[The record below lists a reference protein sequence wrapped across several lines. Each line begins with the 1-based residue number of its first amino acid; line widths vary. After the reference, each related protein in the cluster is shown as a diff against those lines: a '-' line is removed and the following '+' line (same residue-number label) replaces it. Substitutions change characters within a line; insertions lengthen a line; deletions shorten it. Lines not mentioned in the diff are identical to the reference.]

1 MAQQIQVL
9 FLPFLA
15 CLIVT
20 GIHVYL
26 GIHVISRKVIFVDIA
41 LAQIAA
47 VGATVAFLL
56 GYDPKSDAAYYFSL
70 GFAILAAIIFAL
82 TRTKH
87 ERVPQEA
94 VIGLTYATAAA
105 AAILLAD
112 ISPHGAEHLHDLLAG
127 SIVWVTPAQVA
138 KTAILYL
145 LIGVF
150 HVIFRRRFLLI
161 SMHPEQAYEQGINVR
176 LWDFIFYLS
185 FGVVITSAVQIAG
198 VLLVFCYLVAPAV
211 FAVMFFDDLKARL
224 ITGWTMAT
232 IVSAIGLMFSYDR
245 PSGPT
250 IMVSFAV
257 ALVLGG
263 TIRAI
268 KDAPSRSR
276 AIAVA
281 TASLALAV
289 GVGWM
294 LYYFRPGVHAHPE
307 EVAQGLEEHARGSV
321 VPRPAAGQP
330 AGGAPGGPA
339 APAPEHAVGSGMDD
353 LRKALKDTHENVRV
367 AAVRQLA
374 STADPRIL
382 PDLVDALH
390 DQSAAVREQ
399 TATALARLDNRAAL
413 PALQQA
419 MKSKDEDEWVRLRI
433 AQAVAG
439 LGDTDGV
446 PVLLDL
452 ARSADAKMTRLEAL
466 GSLARLARFSDPVPA
481 DPDSSEGTAFLQK
494 LDRFWTTEAKRLRFD
509 EASRTYRQ

>member
-1 MAQQIQVL
+1 MAQQLQVL
-9 FLPFLA
+9 FLPFVA

-56 GYDPKSDAAYYFSL
+56 GYDPKSDASYYFSL
-70 GFAILAAIIFAL
+70 GFAVLAAIIFAL

-94 VIGLTYATAAA
+94 VIGLTYATASA

-112 ISPHGAEHLHDLLAG
+112 LSPHGAEHLHDLLAG
-127 SIVWVTPAQVA
+127 SIVWVTPAQIV

-185 FGVVITSAVQIAG
+185 FG

-250 IMVSFAV
+250 IMVSFAI

-263 TIRAI
+263 TIKAI
-268 KDAPSRSR
+268 LQAPSRTR
-276 AIAVA
+276 
-281 TASLALAV
+281 ALAV
-289 GVGWM
+289 
-294 LYYFRPGVHAHPE
+294 
-307 EVAQGLEEHARGSV
+307 
-321 VPRPAAGQP
+321 
-330 AGGAPGGPA
+330 
-339 APAPEHAVGSGMDD
+339 
-353 LRKALKDTHENVRV
+353 
-367 AAVRQLA
+367 A
-374 STADPRIL
+374 SAS
-382 PDLVDALH
+382 LVL
-390 DQSAAVREQ
+390 
-399 TATALARLDNRAAL
+399 
-413 PALQQA
+413 
-419 MKSKDEDEWVRLRI
+419 
-433 AQAVAG
+433 
-439 LGDTDGV
+439 
-446 PVLLDL
+446 
-452 ARSADAKMTRLEAL
+452 
-466 GSLARLARFSDPVPA
+466 
-481 DPDSSEGTAFLQK
+481 
-494 LDRFWTTEAKRLRFD
+494 
-509 EASRTYRQ
+509 